1 MSVCASPYD
10 DQADAS
16 VLCAPDAAM
25 KNSGNDDESTDSEID
40 EDSFVMSFDRIE
52 EPRAQEAEKGGKEQE
67 GGEEHEWEDE
77 EKKQLE
83 LRFEQMVQV
92 LVECYRTSKEI
103 VWRWFE
109 PYHWDGR
116 IVLILSDNYD
126 DKPNSGGYKEFMEL
140 LCRQGAEKGTAMLTP
155 NQYVVNACFELAKNN
170 SSDENSKREQL
181 HIARHLYA
189 KIEPLVTNLKETD
202 DCRRLVEA
210 INSLF
215 HLIPGLR
222 RKHKNNYTNVTDEI
236 LEMVKIPMLH
246 VVKPELRLPDET
258 QNRIV
263 TFHIFFVVCARLEYK
278 IAVPSSLSFVKE
290 FVNEW
295 ATSPYLYDLDR
306 TTPLVDLV
314 PLSFV
319 YALLSVWRIWTT
331 DRQTSSQRIKLGALF
346 KYTWK
351 IVCGDTDADN
361 LNQPL
366 ARILEREK
374 GFPPCIFG
382 AIDFL
387 MYAPEAFLHE
397 HNLEAE
403 DCLKRYM
410 SLLSS
415 TRFKD
420 RALEGVTAECSLYVC
435 LKELY
440 VEDGKHL
447 SSALSLLE
455 IFCQKYLFKKR
466 IPEGYLNMTEGLVD
480 AQDKRSFMNKFLE
493 EYAKS
498 PFASMLKAMMDVQK
512 ARTDLKSLIGNEAA
526 LVGSQDAQLTAY
538 TQYAKGETQAYTD
551 SLIFVTTTVK
561 VFGGKIRT
569 ERLQEVQRDFL
580 ERRRALPNSE
590 EAIVDNSRTT
600 AILSILGKRPKPEN

>member
-10 DQADAS
+10 DQADACA
-16 VLCAPDAAM
+16 LCAPDAAM

-387 MYAPEAFLHE
+387 I
-397 HNLEAE
+397 
-403 DCLKRYM
+403 
-410 SLLSS
+410 
-415 TRFKD
+415 
-420 RALEGVTAECSLYVC
+420 LYVC

-526 LVGSQDAQLTAY
+526 L
-538 TQYAKGETQAYTD
+538 AYTD

-569 ERLQEVQRDFL
+569 ERLQEV
-580 ERRRALPNSE
+580 EATVLPWHNF
-590 EAIVDNSRTT
+590 VNVKT
-600 AILSILGKRPKPEN
+600 